1 MNVEFAGGTTLGNV
15 TREAVI
21 ARAPLWWRNLAN
33 KGFRSAAAAK
43 ASPKRV
49 AAPNE
54 RDAGWLVGVVAP
66 GESSPA
72 YCPQDQRTLPE
83 RFDPSAWDAVMKQV
97 RDGRKPIGLWTEHH
111 GRMLA
116 CTSAGTLRFD
126 VHPLIG
132 AMFEAKIPGGPL
144 ERALLRDIGVMGLGV
159 SVCFQAPAFRHEQR
173 DGRTVRVITSAV
185 VEHVAL
191 VMKTSGMRAL
201 YPAARCFGVPAD
213 KPEQLERARL
223 EARTTAWR
231 IMRGSAR

>member
-15 TREAVI
+15 SRESVV
-21 ARAPLWWRNLAN
+21 ARAPLWWRKLAN
-33 KGFRSAAAAK
+33 KGLRSAAAAK

-49 AAPNE
+49 APDE

-66 GESSPA
+66 GESEPA

-83 RFDPSAWDAVMKQV
+83 RFAPSAWDAVMEQV
-97 RDGRKPIGLWTEHH
+97 RDGRKPIGLWTEHY

-116 CTSAGTLRFD
+116 CTSAGTLRLD
-126 VHPLIG
+126 VHPVIG
-132 AMFEAKIPGGPL
+132 LTFEAKIPGGPL

-159 SVCFQAPAFRHEQR
+159 SVCFQAPAFRHDQH

-191 VMKTSGMRAL
+191 VTKTSGMRAL

-213 KPEQLERARL
+213 KPEQLEQARL

-231 IMRGSAR
+231 IMRGN